1 MHLKNHPWIKRLL
14 AYGLGDLRVAAELF
28 DRDLQDLAATGV
40 SSNLVRKTARARAIK
55 GVRTFGVS
63 ASAFLLFVGI
73 DARLLAPRWP
83 LLAAAWLALGVA
95 AALLFGW
102 RYYTNAGQ
110 GWRLAWYRYSG
121 NPAVVEPDEG
131 SMRDGPLRGLL
142 SWKRMTAICGVT
154 GWFGL
159 VLTMLLM
166 RYAPF
171 EWSSP
176 WYWVTM
182 GLAAAVVSWPEI
194 YVASINRAYH
204 YMKVGVM
211 LPR

>member
-1 MHLKNHPWIKRLL
+1 MTLKKHPWIKRFL
-14 AYGLGDLRVAAELF
+14 AYGLGDLRVASELF
-28 DRDLQDLAATGV
+28 DRDLQDIAAAGAP
-40 SSNLVRKTARARAIK
+40 SNLVRKTARARAIK
-55 GVRTFGVS
+55 GVRTFGIS
-63 ASAFLLFVGI
+63 ASAFFLFIGI
-73 DARLLAPRWP
+73 DARLLAERWP
-83 LLAAAWLALGVA
+83 LASAAWLALGVA

-121 NPAVVEPDEG
+121 NPAVMEPAER
-131 SMRDGPLRGLL
+131 SMRDAPLRGLRA
-142 SWKRMTAICGVT
+142 WKLLAALCGAA

-159 VLTMLLM
+159 VADMLLM

-171 EWSSP
+171 EWASP

-182 GLAAAVVSWPEI
+182 GLSVAVVSWPEAHLACI
-194 YVASINRAYH
+194 SRAYH
-204 YMKVGVM
+204 YLKVGQM